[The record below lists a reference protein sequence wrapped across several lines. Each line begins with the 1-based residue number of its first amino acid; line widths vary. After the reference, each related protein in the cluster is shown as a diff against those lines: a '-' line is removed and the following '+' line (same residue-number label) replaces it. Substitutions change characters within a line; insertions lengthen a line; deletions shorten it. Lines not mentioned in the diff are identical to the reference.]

1 VERGI
6 ELDFRFTQ
14 EQEALRQ
21 EVRDWLKKEIPARWI
36 EMGVALWEDNDEIW
50 TIARDFERKLAAKGW
65 LAPGYPS
72 RYGGI
77 DATPMEQAILGEEKA
92 YAGAPA
98 MLSDVLAAGWVGPTI
113 LLFGT
118 DEQKERYVGGI
129 GRGELVFCLGYSEP
143 EAGSDLAAVQTL
155 AVEDGDHYIINGQ
168 KIFTSLAH
176 RADYCWMATRT
187 DRDAPKH
194 KGISMFV
201 VDMKT
206 PGITVRP
213 LVNMLGFHEFNEVFF
228 DNVHIPKENMVGE
241 KNRGWY
247 TLIAA
252 LNFERSV
259 VYIPA
264 ANRRLIEIL
273 VSYARETPGEGGMLA
288 DNPLVRH
295 KLAEMALENEVCR
308 LLCYRVV
315 WMQTRGM
322 IPAYETSVSYLH
334 TAELTRRLAH
344 TGMEMLGLYGQLD
357 KSSKWVPLKGAIK
370 SLCLGALGLGIGGGT
385 NEIQRNLIAT
395 IGLGLPRG

>member
-1 VERGI
+1 
-6 ELDFRFTQ
+6 LDFKFTP

-21 EVRDWLKKEIPARWI
+21 EVRDWLRKAIPPRWTN
-36 EMGVALWEDNDEIW
+36 MGVALWEEDDEIW
-50 TIARDFERKLAAKGW
+50 AIARDFERKLAGKGW
-65 LAPGYPS
+65 FAPGYPS
-72 RYGGI
+72 KYGGI
-77 DATPMEQAILGEEKA
+77 DATSIEQAILSEEKA

-118 DEQKERYVGGI
+118 EEQKEKYVGGI

-155 AVEDGDHYIINGQ
+155 AVEDGDHYILNGQ

-176 RADYCWMATRT
+176 RADYCWLAART

-194 KGISMFV
+194 KGISMFII
-201 VDMKT
+201 DMKT
-206 PGITVRP
+206 PGITVKP
-213 LVNMLGFHEFNEVFF
+213 LINMLGFHEFNEVFL
-228 DNVHIPKENMVGE
+228 DNVRVPKENMVGE

-247 TLIAA
+247 TLAAA

-264 ANRRLIEIL
+264 ANRRFIEEL
-273 VSYARETPGEGGMLA
+273 VRYARKTPWGGGVLA

-295 KLAEMALENEVCR
+295 KLAQMAVENEVCR

-315 WMQTRGM
+315 WMQARGM
-322 IPAYETSVSYLH
+322 IPAYETSASYLH
-334 TAELTRRLAH
+334 TAELTRRLAQI
-344 TGMEMLGLYGQLD
+344 GMEILGLYGQLD
-357 KSSKWVPLKGAIK
+357 KSSEWAPMKGAVK
-370 SLCLGALGLGIGGGT
+370 SLCLASLGLGIGGGT
-385 NEIQRNLIAT
+385 NEIQRNLIAR
-395 IGLGLPRG
+395 IGLGLPRE

>member
-1 VERGI
+1 M
-6 ELDFRFTQ
+6 DFQFTP

-21 EVRDWLKKEIPARWI
+21 EVRDWLRKAIPPRWTD
-36 EMGVALWEDNDEIW
+36 MGVALWEENDEIW
-50 TIARDFERKLAAKGW
+50 AIARDFERKLAGKGW
-65 LAPGYPS
+65 FAPGYPS
-72 RYGGI
+72 KYGGI
-77 DATPMEQAILGEEKA
+77 DATSIEQAILSEEKA

-118 DEQKERYVGGI
+118 EEQKEKYVGGI

-155 AVEDGDHYIINGQ
+155 AVEDGDHYILNGQ

-176 RADYCWMATRT
+176 RADYCWLAART

-194 KGISMFV
+194 KGISMFI

-206 PGITVRP
+206 PGITVKP
-213 LVNMLGFHEFNEVFF
+213 LINMLGFHEFNEVFL
-228 DNVHIPKENMVGE
+228 DNVRVPKENMVGE

-247 TLIAA
+247 TLAAA

-264 ANRRLIEIL
+264 ANRRFIEGL
-273 VSYARETPGEGGMLA
+273 VSYARKTPWGGGVLA
-288 DNPLVRH
+288 ENPLVRH
-295 KLAEMALENEVCR
+295 KLAQMAVENEVCR

-315 WMQTRGM
+315 WMQARGM
-322 IPAYETSVSYLH
+322 IPAYETSASYLH
-334 TAELTRRLAH
+334 TAELTRRLAQI
-344 TGMEMLGLYGQLD
+344 GMEILGLYGQLD
-357 KSSKWVPLKGAIK
+357 KSSEWVPMKGAVK
-370 SLCLGALGLGIGGGT
+370 SLCLASLGLGIGGGT
-385 NEIQRNLIAT
+385 NEIQRNLIAR
-395 IGLGLPRG
+395 IGLGLPRE

>member
-1 VERGI
+1 M
-6 ELDFRFTQ
+6 DFRFTH
-14 EQEALRQ
+14 EQETLRQ
-21 EVRDWLKKEIPARWI
+21 EVRDWLRREIPARWI
-36 EMGVALWEDNDEIW
+36 ELGVALWEDNDEIW

-118 DEQKERYVGGI
+118 EEQKERYVGGI

-176 RADYCWMATRT
+176 RADYCWLAART
-187 DRDAPKH
+187 DRDVPKH
-194 KGISMFV
+194 KGISMFI

-228 DNVHIPKENMVGE
+228 DNVRIPTENMVGE

-264 ANRRLIEIL
+264 ANRRLIKEL
-273 VSYARETPGEGGMLA
+273 VSYARETPWEGGVLA
-288 DNPLVRH
+288 DNPLIRH

-334 TAELTRRLAH
+334 TADLTRRLAH
-344 TGMEMLGLYGQLD
+344 TGMEMLGLYGPLD
-357 KSSKWVPLKGAIK
+357 RSSKWAPLKGAIK

>member
-1 VERGI
+1 M
-6 ELDFRFTQ
+6 DFRFTQ
-14 EQEALRQ
+14 EQETLRQ

-36 EMGVALWEDNDEIW
+36 ELGIALWEDNDEIW
-50 TIARDFERKLAAKGW
+50 AIARDFERKLARKGW

-77 DATPMEQAILGEEKA
+77 DATSIEQAILSEEKA

-98 MLSDVLAAGWVGPTI
+98 MLSDVLAVGWVGPTI

-201 VDMKT
+201 VDMKM
-206 PGITVRP
+206 PGVTVRP
-213 LVNMLGFHEFNEVFF
+213 LINMLGFHEFNEVFF
-228 DNVHIPKENMVGE
+228 DNVRVPKENMVGE

-247 TLIAA
+247 TLAAA

-264 ANRRLIEIL
+264 ANRRVIEIL
-273 VSYARETPGEGGMLA
+273 VSYARETPWEGGVLA
-288 DNPLVRH
+288 DNPLIQH

-315 WMQTRGM
+315 WMQSKGLV
-322 IPAYETSVSYLH
+322 PASETSVSYLH
-334 TAELTRRLAH
+334 TADLTRRLAH

-357 KSSKWVPLKGAIK
+357 RSSKWAPLKGAIK

>member
-1 VERGI
+1 M
-6 ELDFRFTQ
+6 DFRFTQ
-14 EQEALRQ
+14 EQETLRQ
-21 EVRDWLKKEIPARWI
+21 EVRDWLKKEIPARWV
-36 EMGVALWEDNDEIW
+36 ELGVALWEDNDEIW
-50 TIARDFERKLAAKGW
+50 AIARDFERKLARKGW

-77 DATPMEQAILGEEKA
+77 DATSMEQAILSEEKA

-98 MLSDVLAAGWVGPTI
+98 MLSDVLAVGWVGPTI

-201 VDMKT
+201 VDMKM
-206 PGITVRP
+206 PGVIVRP
-213 LVNMLGFHEFNEVFF
+213 LINMLGFHEFNEVFF
-228 DNVHIPKENMVGE
+228 DNVRVPKENMVGE

-247 TLIAA
+247 TLAAA

-264 ANRRLIEIL
+264 ANRRVIEIL
-273 VSYARETPGEGGMLA
+273 VSYARETPWEGGVLA
-288 DNPLVRH
+288 DNPLVWH

-315 WMQTRGM
+315 WMQSKGLV
-322 IPAYETSVSYLH
+322 PASETSVSYLH
-334 TAELTRRLAH
+334 TADLTRRLAH

-357 KSSKWVPLKGAIK
+357 RSSKWAPLKGAIK

>member
-1 VERGI
+1 M
-6 ELDFRFTQ
+6 DFRFTQ
-14 EQEALRQ
+14 EQETLRQ

-36 EMGVALWEDNDEIW
+36 ELGIALWEDNDEIW
-50 TIARDFERKLAAKGW
+50 AIARDFERKLARKGW

-77 DATPMEQAILGEEKA
+77 DATSIEQAILSEEKA

-98 MLSDVLAAGWVGPTI
+98 MLSDVLAVGWVGPTI

-201 VDMKT
+201 VDMKM
-206 PGITVRP
+206 PGVTVRP
-213 LVNMLGFHEFNEVFF
+213 LINMLGFHEFNEVFF
-228 DNVHIPKENMVGE
+228 DNVCVPKENMVGE

-247 TLIAA
+247 TLAAA

-264 ANRRLIEIL
+264 ANRRVIEIL
-273 VSYARETPGEGGMLA
+273 VSYARETPWEGGVLA
-288 DNPLVRH
+288 DNPLIQH

-315 WMQTRGM
+315 WMQSKGLV
-322 IPAYETSVSYLH
+322 PASETSVSYLH
-334 TAELTRRLAH
+334 TADLTRRLAH

-357 KSSKWVPLKGAIK
+357 RSSKWAPLKGAIK

>member
-1 VERGI
+1 M
-6 ELDFRFTQ
+6 DFRFTQ
-14 EQEALRQ
+14 EQETLRQ
-21 EVRDWLKKEIPARWI
+21 EVRDWLRREIPPRWI
-36 EMGVALWEDNDEIW
+36 ELGVALWEDDDEIW
-50 TIARDFERKLAAKGW
+50 AIARDFERKLAAKGW

-72 RYGGI
+72 QYGGI

-129 GRGELVFCLGYSEP
+129 GRGEMVFCLGYSEP
-143 EAGSDLAAVQTL
+143 GAGSDLAAVQTL
-155 AVEDGDHYIINGQ
+155 AVEDGDYYIINGQ

-176 RADYCWMATRT
+176 RADYCWMAART

-201 VDMKT
+201 VDMKA
-206 PGITVRP
+206 PGVTVRP

-228 DNVHIPKENMVGE
+228 DNVRVPKENMVGE

-247 TLIAA
+247 TLAAA

-264 ANRRLIEIL
+264 ANRRVIEIL
-273 VSYARETPGEGGMLA
+273 VSYARETPWDGGVLA

-315 WMQTRGM
+315 WMQTQGLV
-322 IPAYETSVSYLH
+322 PASETSVSYLH

-357 KSSKWVPLKGAIK
+357 RSSKWAPLKGAIK

>member
-1 VERGI
+1 
-6 ELDFRFTQ
+6 LDFTFTQ

-21 EVRDWLKKEIPARWI
+21 EVRDWLRREIPARWI
-36 EMGVALWEDNDEIW
+36 EMGVALWEENDEIW
-50 TIARDFERKLAAKGW
+50 AIARDFERKLAAKGW

-72 RYGGI
+72 QYGGM
-77 DATPMEQAILGEEKA
+77 DATPMEQAIVGEEKA

-118 DEQKERYVGGI
+118 EEQKERYVGGI
-129 GRGELVFCLGYSEP
+129 GRGEMVFCLGYSEP
-143 EAGSDLAAVQTL
+143 EAGSDLAAVQTT

-176 RADYCWMATRT
+176 RADYCWMAART

-206 PGITVRP
+206 PGVTVRP

-241 KNRGWY
+241 ENRGWY

-264 ANRRLIEIL
+264 ANRRLIEEL
-273 VSYARETPGEGGMLA
+273 VSYARETPWEGGVLA

-344 TGMEMLGLYGQLD
+344 IAMEMLGLYGQLD
-357 KSSKWVPLKGAIK
+357 KFSKWAPLKGAIK

-385 NEIQRNLIAT
+385 NEIQRNIIAT

>member
-1 VERGI
+1 
-6 ELDFRFTQ
+6 LDYQFTQ
-14 EQEALRQ
+14 EQEALRK
-21 EVRDWLKKEIPARWI
+21 EVRDWLRKAIPPRWI
-36 EMGVALWEDNDEIW
+36 ELGVALWEENDEIW
-50 TIARDFERKLAAKGW
+50 AIARDFERKLASKGW

-77 DATPMEQAILGEEKA
+77 DATSMEQAILSEEKA
-92 YAGAPA
+92 YARAPA

-118 DEQKERYVGGI
+118 EEQKEKYVGGI

-155 AVEDGDHYIINGQ
+155 AVEDGDHYILNGQ

-176 RADYCWMATRT
+176 RADYCWLAART

-194 KGISMFV
+194 KGISMFII
-201 VDMKT
+201 DMKT
-206 PGITVRP
+206 PGITVSP
-213 LVNMLGFHEFNEVFF
+213 LVNMLGFHEFNEVFL
-228 DNVHIPKENMVGE
+228 DNVRVPKENMVGE

-247 TLIAA
+247 TLAAA

-264 ANRRLIEIL
+264 ANRRFIEDL
-273 VSYARETPGEGGMLA
+273 VSYARKTSWDGEVLA

-295 KLAEMALENEVCR
+295 KLAQMAVENEVCR
-308 LLCYRVV
+308 LLCYNVV

-322 IPAYETSVSYLH
+322 IPIYQTSASYLH
-334 TAELTRRLAH
+334 TAELTRRLAQ
-344 TGMEMLGLYGQLD
+344 TGMEILGLYGQLD
-357 KSSKWVPLKGAIK
+357 KSSEWAPMKGAIK

-385 NEIQRNLIAT
+385 SEIQRNIIAT
-395 IGLGLPRG
+395 MGLGLPRG

>member
-1 VERGI
+1 M
-6 ELDFRFTQ
+6 DFQFTP

-21 EVRDWLKKEIPARWI
+21 EVRDWLRKAIPSRWTD
-36 EMGVALWEDNDEIW
+36 MGVALWEEDDEIW
-50 TIARDFERKLAAKGW
+50 AIARDFERKLAGKGW
-65 LAPGYPS
+65 FAPGYPS
-72 RYGGI
+72 KYGGI
-77 DATPMEQAILGEEKA
+77 DATSIEQAILSEEKA

-118 DEQKERYVGGI
+118 EEQKEKYVGGI

-155 AVEDGDHYIINGQ
+155 AVEDGDHYILNGQ

-176 RADYCWMATRT
+176 RADYCWLAART

-194 KGISMFV
+194 KGISMFII
-201 VDMKT
+201 DMKT
-206 PGITVRP
+206 PGIIVKP
-213 LVNMLGFHEFNEVFF
+213 LINMLGFHEFNEVFL
-228 DNVHIPKENMVGE
+228 DNVRVPKENMVGE

-247 TLIAA
+247 TLAAA

-264 ANRRLIEIL
+264 ANRRFIEGL
-273 VSYARETPGEGGMLA
+273 VSYAKKTPWDGGVLA

-295 KLAEMALENEVCR
+295 KLAQMAVENEVCR

-315 WMQTRGM
+315 WMQTKGL
-322 IPAYETSVSYLH
+322 IPAYETSASYLH
-334 TAELTRRLAH
+334 TAELTRRLAQI
-344 TGMEMLGLYGQLD
+344 GMEILGLYGQLD
-357 KSSKWVPLKGAIK
+357 KSSEWAPMKGAVK

-385 NEIQRNLIAT
+385 NEIQRNLIAR
-395 IGLGLPRG
+395 IGLGLPRE